1 MGRLLIIVGLFI
13 GLSQLSFVQDVMS
26 PPRDFSKL
34 KYEPVVMYSTSW
46 CGYCAK
52 TRRFFERNNI
62 NYVEYD
68 IEKSA
73 SAKREYDNLGDGGI
87 PLVLVDRQLV
97 RGYNPS
103 KVVQFL
109 DEFAAKTK
117 QQASQS

>member
-1 MGRLLIIVGLFI
+1 MGRLLIIFGLLI
-13 GLSQLSFVQDVMS
+13 GLSQLSVVQDIVN
-26 PPRDFSKL
+26 PPRDFSGL
-34 KYEPVVMYSTSW
+34 KYEPVVLYSTSW

-52 TRRFFERNNI
+52 TRRFFERNKI

-73 SAKREYDNLGDGGI
+73 TAKRQYDNLGGGGV

-117 QQASQS
+117 QPAS

>member
-1 MGRLLIIVGLFI
+1 MGRLLIIFGLLI
-13 GLSQLSFVQDVMS
+13 GLSQLSVVNDVMN
-26 PPRDFSKL
+26 PPRDFSTL
-34 KYEPVVMYSTSW
+34 EYEPVVLYSTSW

-52 TRRFFERNNI
+52 TRRFFERNKI

-73 SAKREYDNLGDGGI
+73 TAKREYDNLGGGGV

-103 KVVQFL
+103 LVVQFL

-117 QQASQS
+117 QPAS

>member
-1 MGRLLIIVGLFI
+1 MGRLLIIFGLLI
-13 GLSQLSFVQDVMS
+13 GLSQLSVVQDTLN
-26 PPRDFSKL
+26 PPRDFSNL

-52 TRRFFERNNI
+52 TRRFFERNKI

-73 SAKREYDNLGDGGI
+73 MARRQYDELDGGGV
-87 PLVLVDRQLV
+87 PLVLVESRVV

-103 KVVQFL
+103 LIVEHL
-109 DEFAAKTK
+109 DRSVAVTVN
-117 QQASQS
+117 

>member
-1 MGRLLIIVGLFI
+1 MGRLLIILGLFI
-13 GLSQLSFVQDVMS
+13 GLSQLSFVQDVMN
-26 PPRDFSKL
+26 PPRDFSTL
-34 KYEPVVMYSTSW
+34 KYEPVVLYSTSW

-52 TRRFFERNNI
+52 TRRFFEKNKI

-68 IEKSA
+68 IEKSVA
-73 SAKREYDNLGDGGI
+73 AKREYDNLDGGGV

-109 DEFAAKTK
+109 DEFAVKTN
-117 QQASQS
+117 QPAS